1 MVIYI
6 LSKIWA
12 SGAKINRL
20 PSGELNLQHHELV
33 DETVLKA
40 AEPIFNEIDN
50 YIKSVEGMKA
60 VDLTNWKIIMFMCGW
75 IKNDTIENFLNNDE
89 KAGELAFEFQ
99 AKLAVSGWKDIY
111 TDYRQ
116 YENPVTD
123 KLKLEI
129 YNRAV
134 AYAKGAK

>member
-12 SGAKINRL
+12 SGAKIIRDPDNSLRL
-20 PSGELNLQHHELV
+20 EHHELV

-40 AEPIFNEIDN
+40 AEPIFNDIDK
-50 YIKSVEGMKA
+50 YLQSVEGMDA
-60 VDLTNWKIIMFMCGW
+60 CSLTNWKIIMFMCGW
-75 IKNDTIENFLNNDE
+75 LKNEGIEKFLNNDD
-89 KAGELAFEFQ
+89 KAGPLAFEFQ

-116 YENPVTD
+116 YENAVTD
-123 KLKLEI
+123 KLKVELYE
-129 YNRAV
+129 RAV
-134 AYAKGAK
+134 AFAKGAK

>member
-6 LSKIWA
+6 LSKIWS
-12 SGAKINRL
+12 SGAKIIRDPDNSLRL
-20 PSGELNLQHHELV
+20 EHHELV

-40 AEPIFNEIDN
+40 ADPIFNDIDK
-50 YIKSVEGMKA
+50 YLQSVEGMNA

-75 IKNDTIENFLNNDE
+75 LKNEGIEKFLNNDD
-89 KAGELAFEFQ
+89 KAGPLAFEFQ

-116 YENPVTD
+116 YENAVTD
-123 KLKLEI
+123 KLKFELYE
-129 YNRAV
+129 RAV
-134 AYAKGAK
+134 AFAKGAK